1 LFLFGS
7 AEHGGVSSEGGSK
20 AWHCHSFSKLNVMI
34 DIEGGGV
41 CFPKGFSASGI
52 KAGIKASGNLDL
64 ALLYSKEQARCFATF
79 TKNQVQ
85 AAPVLY
91 DKEVLANHNT
101 VNAVIINSG
110 NANACTGKQGYVD
123 AAYMAELVE
132 KELRLGKYSALVS
145 STGVIGHTLPMKKI
159 TASIHELVKNLSDKN
174 SEIFAKAICTTDT
187 IIKTGSVSLQTAKG
201 EIRFGGSCKGSGMI
215 HPNMATMLAYITTDL
230 KLPEDFLTE
239 FRVMVNES
247 FNAITVDGDMSTND
261 TCILLANG
269 QSGVFLSDLSITEQ
283 SNARNAL
290 FELMKHLALQIVNDG
305 EGATKRVEIEVCG
318 ARNKAEAMQVAKSI
332 ATSNLVKCALFG
344 EDPNWGRIVSS
355 AGASGIAFP
364 AEKLS
369 LYFEGVQ
376 VVKDGVPVRAA
387 QDKLVQIAKQKEYK
401 VSLDLHIG
409 DSNASVYTCDL
420 SYDYVKINAEYTT

>member
-1 LFLFGS
+1 LALPP
-7 AEHGGVSSEGGSK
+7 
-20 AWHCHSFSKLNVMI
+20 FSKLSIIMI
-34 DIEGGGV
+34 KIEDGGV
-41 CFPKGFSASGI
+41 CFPKGFSASGV
-52 KAGIKASGNLDL
+52 KAGIKSSGNLDL
-64 ALLYSKEQARCFATF
+64 ALLYSKEPSRCFATF

-91 DKEVLANHNT
+91 DKEVLASQST
-101 VNAVIINSG
+101 INAVIINSG

-123 AAYMAELVE
+123 ATSMAELVE
-132 KELRLGKYSALVS
+132 KELKLGKYSALVS

-159 TASIHELVKNLSDKN
+159 SAAIPMLVKKLSEKN
-174 SEIFAKAICTTDT
+174 SELFAKAICTTDT
-187 IIKTGSVSLQTAKG
+187 SIKTGSISLQTAKG

-230 KLPEDFLTE
+230 QLPEDFLTE
-239 FRVMVNES
+239 FRGMVNES

-283 SNARNAL
+283 ANARNAL
-290 FELMKHLALQIVNDG
+290 FELMKHLALQIVYDG

-318 ARNKAEAMQVAKSI
+318 ARSKAEAMQVAKSI

-355 AGASGIAFP
+355 AGASGVAFP

-369 LYFEGVQ
+369 LHFEDVQ
-376 VVKDGVPVRAA
+376 VVKDGMPIRAA
-387 QDKLVQIAKQKEYK
+387 QDELKKIAKQKEYK

-409 DSNASVYTCDL
+409 EFKASVYTCDL

>member
-1 LFLFGS
+1 
-7 AEHGGVSSEGGSK
+7 
-20 AWHCHSFSKLNVMI
+20 MI
-34 DIEGGGV
+34 KIENGGV
-41 CFPKGFSASGI
+41 CFPKGFFASGM
-52 KAGIKASGNLDL
+52 KAGIKASGNMDL
-64 ALLYSKEQARCFATF
+64 ALLYSKEPARCFATF

-85 AAPVLY
+85 AAPILY
-91 DKEVLANHNT
+91 DKEVLASNNPIK
-101 VNAVIINSG
+101 AVIINSG

-123 AAYMAELVE
+123 ATSMAETVE
-132 KELRLGKYSALVS
+132 KELELGKNSVLVS

-159 TASIHELVKNLSDKN
+159 SVAIPELVKNLSNKN
-174 SEIFAKAICTTDT
+174 SELFATAICTTDT
-187 IIKTGSVSLQTAKG
+187 AIKTGSISLQTAKG

-230 KLPEDFLTE
+230 RLPEDFLTE
-239 FRVMVNES
+239 FRSMVDES

-283 SNARNAL
+283 ANARNAL
-290 FELMKHLALQIVNDG
+290 FELMKYLALQIVKDG
-305 EGATKRVEIEVCG
+305 EGATKKVEIEVRG

-355 AGASGIAFP
+355 AGASGVAFP

-369 LYFEGVQ
+369 LYFENVQ
-376 VVKDGVPVRAA
+376 VVKEGMPIRAA
-387 QDKLVQIAKQKEYK
+387 QDELLKIVKQKEFK
-401 VSLDLHIG
+401 VSLDLHTG
-409 DSNASVYTCDL
+409 DSKVSVYTCDL

>member
-1 LFLFGS
+1 LLFGS
-7 AEHGGVSSEGGSK
+7 AEQGGVSSEGGSA
-20 AWHCHSFSKLNVMI
+20 AWHCHSFSKLGFMI
-34 DIEGGGV
+34 KIENGGV
-41 CFPKGFSASGI
+41 CFPKGFFASGI

-64 ALLYSKEQARCFATF
+64 ALLYSKEPARCFATF

-91 DKEVLANHNT
+91 DKEVLANN
-101 VNAVIINSG
+101 NAIKAIIINSG

-123 AAYMAELVE
+123 AVSMAELVE
-132 KELRLGKYSALVS
+132 KELELGKYSALVS

-159 TASIHELVKNLSDKN
+159 SAVIPELVKNLSEKN
-174 SEIFAKAICTTDT
+174 SELFATAICTTDT
-187 IIKTGSVSLQTAKG
+187 AIKTGSISLQTAKG

-239 FRVMVNES
+239 FRSMVDES

-269 QSGVFLSDLSITEQ
+269 QSGIFLSDLSITEQ
-283 SNARNAL
+283 ANARNAL
-290 FELMKHLALQIVNDG
+290 FELMKYLALQIVKDG
-305 EGATKRVEIEVCG
+305 EGATKKVEIEVCG

-355 AGASGIAFP
+355 AGASGITFS

-369 LYFEGVQ
+369 LYFENVQ
-376 VVKDGVPVRAA
+376 VVKEGMPIRAA
-387 QDKLVQIAKQKEYK
+387 QDELLKVVKQKEYK
-401 VSLDLHIG
+401 VSLDLHTG
-409 DSNASVYTCDL
+409 DSKASVYTCDL